1 MADKQTEEEPS
12 IEEILASI
20 RQIISDD
27 EDDDDAEQKVLESP
41 IREHSDDVLEL
52 TEADLVEESEPEE
65 EDFPEDSPIEIDMRD
80 REDEEDFQAFEEDDL
95 EDDFIEEDPRS
106 IIEEIRA
113 QTKAA
118 PKEERHTMPSDIL
131 SSAAQSAA
139 LSSLAKLKSK
149 MPINNPRSYDGIT
162 LEDIVREMLN
172 PMLREW
178 MDDNLPPMVE
188 RIVQKEL
195 EKLARRAMDD

>member
-1 MADKQTEEEPS
+1 MAETKSEEEPS

-27 EDDDDAEQKVLESP
+27 DEDDLEEEVLESP
-41 IREHSDDVLEL
+41 VHENSDDVLEL
-52 TEADLVEESEPEE
+52 KEEDLVRQEEDEE
-65 EDFPEDSPIEIDMRD
+65 EDPIEIDMRD
-80 REDEEDFQAFEEDDL
+80 REDEEPEEDDD
-95 EDDFIEEDPRS
+95 DDFEDPRS

-113 QTKAA
+113 QTKEQ
-118 PKEERHTMPSDIL
+118 PREERPMPSDIL
-131 SSAAQSAA
+131 SSAAQTAA
-139 LSSLAKLKSK
+139 LKSLSKLKSK
-149 MPINNPRSYDGIT
+149 MPVNSPRSYDGVT
-162 LEDIVREMLN
+162 LEDIVRETLN

-195 EKLARRAMDD
+195 ERLARRALDD